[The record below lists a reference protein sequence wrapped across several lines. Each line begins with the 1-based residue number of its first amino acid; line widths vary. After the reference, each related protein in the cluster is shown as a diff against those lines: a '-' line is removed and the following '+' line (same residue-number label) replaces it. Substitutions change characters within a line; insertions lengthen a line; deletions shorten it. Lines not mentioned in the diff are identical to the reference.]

1 MTSPK
6 PHYLLFCDG
15 NVSANG
21 ESAGLQRGRW
31 RFVLE
36 DLVSGVRV
44 EATDQENACAP
55 DRSALVAVLRGL
67 EALEQPSRVT
77 LVTTSRYVTRGL
89 QYGLSEWRENDYS
102 WEHFGA
108 VQPIRNADIWKRID
122 RALAYHQVQC
132 RWMAQEAATEPL
144 DDSFS
149 ASQAPRP
156 SEKQAGQAAQA
167 ANPSKLASV
176 EAGKSTNLQNTSRRS
191 RTVGSTQTTASTTK
205 HQRVYVDTP
214 LSSVSLPAPISPS
227 ISIENRVALLLEKE
241 IPTMDFDGSNQNKT
255 KFRKSH
261 PVFFQCDFLRLHSF
275 LHLLMRPVRL
285 ARRGPVCLCNHVW
298 DAILA
303 IDEWLESF
311 LRCLFL
317 LDPSKRA
324 SRRLLEDACRQ
335 PSLTR
340 KPYHS
345 V

>member
-21 ESAGLQRGRW
+21 ESVGLQRGRW

-89 QYGLSEWRENDYS
+89 QYGLSEWRDNDYS
-102 WEHFGA
+102 WEHFGT

-132 RWMAQEAATEPL
+132 RWMAQEGAAESPDESLSPMLAPQILAPQTAERQVTHT
-144 DDSFS
+144 
-149 ASQAPRP
+149 ASGA
-156 SEKQAGQAAQA
+156 KFAC
-167 ANPSKLASV
+167 L
-176 EAGKSTNLQNTSRRS
+176 EAKKSTILQNTIPRS
-191 RTVGSTQTTASTTK
+191 
-205 HQRVYVDTP
+205 
-214 LSSVSLPAPISPS
+214 
-227 ISIENRVALLLEKE
+227 RVALPLAKGTH
-241 IPTMDFDGSNQNKT
+241 TMNFEGRNQIQA
-255 KFRKSH
+255 KFRGRL
-261 PVFFQCDFLRLHSF
+261 PLIFQSDPSRGTRL
-275 LHLLMRPVRL
+275 LHLLMLPVQL
-285 ARRGPVCLCNHVW
+285 ARRGPICLCSHLW
-298 DAILA
+298 DVILA

-324 SRRLLEDACRQ
+324 SRR
-335 PSLTR
+335 
-340 KPYHS
+340 
-345 V
+345 

>member
-1 MTSPK
+1 MTCPK

-15 NVSANG
+15 NVSTSG
-21 ESAGLQRGRW
+21 ENAGLQRGRW

-36 DLVSGVRV
+36 NLVSGERI
-44 EATDQENACAP
+44 EATDQEVACAP

-132 RWMAQEAATEPL
+132 RWMAQEEVVETGDESDSTEHGGDRRATL
-144 DDSFS
+144 GT
-149 ASQAPRP
+149 R
-156 SEKQAGQAAQA
+156 
-167 ANPSKLASV
+167 
-176 EAGKSTNLQNTSRRS
+176 TN
-191 RTVGSTQTTASTTK
+191 VSTTK
-205 HQRVYVDTP
+205 HQRIFVDTP
-214 LSSVSLPAPISPS
+214 ESSVRSPIPNIPLRVENPKGPIEKSSKSPRSLIHVLCFP
-227 ISIENRVALLLEKE
+227 
-241 IPTMDFDGSNQNKT
+241 
-255 KFRKSH
+255 
-261 PVFFQCDFLRLHSF
+261 
-275 LHLLMRPVRL
+275 LHLVC
-285 ARRGPVCLCNHVW
+285 RGIHGLCGRFW

-317 LDPSKRA
+317 LDPSKKPT
-324 SRRLLEDACRQ
+324 RR
-335 PSLTR
+335 
-340 KPYHS
+340 
-345 V
+345 

>member
-1 MTSPK
+1 MTAPK

-21 ESAGLQRGRW
+21 ENSGSQRGRW

-36 DLVSGVRV
+36 DLVSGERI
-44 EATDQENACAP
+44 EATDQEIACAP

-89 QYGLSEWRENDYS
+89 QYGLSEWRDNDYS

-132 RWMAQEAATEPL
+132 RWMAQEGTAEPQNEPTYDNAAHGSV
-144 DDSFS
+144 D
-149 ASQAPRP
+149 
-156 SEKQAGQAAQA
+156 
-167 ANPSKLASV
+167 ASV
-176 EAGKSTNLQNTSRRS
+176 ACVETAKSSSVRTSHRRS
-191 RTVGSTQTTASTTK
+191 RTVDGTRTK
-205 HQRVYVDTP
+205 VSANKFQRVYVDTP
-214 LSSVSLPAPISPS
+214 KSADGPNDPPPFLSRPSDPIANRQRLPMETATSSLVFGGKSL
-227 ISIENRVALLLEKE
+227 ENRESRQRLPKIFQRSVA
-241 IPTMDFDGSNQNKT
+241 
-255 KFRKSH
+255 
-261 PVFFQCDFLRLHSF
+261 
-275 LHLLMRPVRL
+275 RL
-285 ARRGPVCLCNHVW
+285 AGFVNRLMLPFRFVCRGPVWLCRLFW

-317 LDPSKRA
+317 LDPCKRPT
-324 SRRLLEDACRQ
+324 RR
-335 PSLTR
+335 
-340 KPYHS
+340 
-345 V
+345 

>member
-122 RALAYHQVQC
+122 RALGYHQVQC
-132 RWMAQEAATEPL
+132 RWMAQEGAIE
-144 DDSFS
+144 
-149 ASQAPRP
+149 SQDESLSPTLAPP
-156 SEKQAGQAAQA
+156 TVEKQADQAAKGA
-167 ANPSKLASV
+167 KKACV
-176 EAGKSTNLQNTSRRS
+176 EARESSNLQSSGRRS
-191 RTVGSTQTTASTTK
+191 RTVGGTRTSVSTTK
-205 HQRVYVDTP
+205 HQRVYIDTP
-214 LSSVSLPAPISPS
+214 LSNVSLPAHSSPS
-227 ISIENRVALLLEKE
+227 IAIENRVAVQFEKE
-241 IPTMDFDGSNQNKT
+241 TPTMNFEGRNQNNT
-255 KFRKSH
+255 KFRKR
-261 PVFFQCDFLRLHSF
+261 LRLFFRSDFSSPNSF
-275 LHLLMRPVRL
+275 FHVLMLPVRL

-324 SRRLLEDACRQ
+324 SRR
-335 PSLTR
+335 
-340 KPYHS
+340 
-345 V
+345 

>member
-15 NVSANG
+15 NVSANR
-21 ESAGLQRGRW
+21 ESVGLQRGRW

-89 QYGLSEWRENDYS
+89 QYGLSEWRDNDYS
-102 WEHFGA
+102 WEHFGT

-122 RALAYHQVQC
+122 RALAFHQVQC
-132 RWMAQEAATEPL
+132 RWMAQEEATESKDESLSPTMAPPT
-144 DDSFS
+144 SEN
-149 ASQAPRP
+149 QAV
-156 SEKQAGQAAQA
+156 QA
-167 ANPSKLASV
+167 ANVAKLASL
-176 EAGKSTNLQNTSRRS
+176 EAGKSANVQNTNRRS
-191 RTVGSTQTTASTTK
+191 RTVGSVRTNASTTK
-205 HQRVYVDTP
+205 HQRVCVDTP
-214 LSSVSLPAPISPS
+214 LASVNLPALGSPS
-227 ISIENRVALLLEKE
+227 ISIENRVGLLLEKKT
-241 IPTMDFDGSNQNKT
+241 PTMNSEVKNQIKT
-255 KFRKSH
+255 KSPRSLPLISQSDFSKTKSI
-261 PVFFQCDFLRLHSF
+261 
-275 LHLLMRPVRL
+275 LHLLMLPVRL
-285 ARRGPVCLCNHVW
+285 VRSGPVCLCSHAW

-324 SRRLLEDACRQ
+324 SRR
-335 PSLTR
+335 
-340 KPYHS
+340 
-345 V
+345 